1 VTEPDGAGHA
11 DRAEGASFFIGAA
24 GPAC

>member
-11 DRAEGASFFIGAA
+11 GRAVGLGFLSGARSNS
-24 GPAC
+24 